1 LNILKVLITGD
12 TGFIGSNLKKRLSRE
27 SLEIIGFSRRREL
40 DVLNYEQVTSWTE
53 GVDLV
58 YHLAAYARPAESVVN
73 PIEAIETNIKGTVN
87 VLEACRKNNF
97 TLIYPSTCEIYG
109 DSKVPISEDHPI
121 YPPNPYAS
129 SKAACD
135 RLCYSY
141 ARAYKLDIKMVRLFN
156 PYGPHQQLNKI
167 IPTFYLQAKTN
178 SPITV
183 YGDGTDTR
191 DYVFID
197 DVVEGLWLA
206 RLLPSGEAVNLATG
220 KATSNLE
227 MALLI
232 KELLNSQSQIT
243 FTEYPKA
250 FGGIKYQV
258 GSYKKAKE
266 LLGWE
271 PRFSLKEGL
280 KRTFLWLDEVYSD
293 AKL

>member
-1 LNILKVLITGD
+1 MKVLVTGD

-27 SLEIIGFSRRREL
+27 SVELIGFSRRCGF
-40 DVLNYEQVTSWTE
+40 DVLSFEQVVSWTR

-73 PIEAIETNIKGTVN
+73 PVEAIETNIRGTVN

-109 DSKVPISEDHPI
+109 DSRVPICEDHPI
-121 YPPNPYAS
+121 NPPNPYAS

-141 ARAYKLDIKMVRLFN
+141 ARTYKLDIKIVRLFN
-156 PYGPHQQLNKI
+156 PYGPYQQLNKI
-167 IPTFYLQAKTN
+167 IPTFYFQAKAN

-183 YGDGTDTR
+183 YGDGTDAR

-197 DVVEGLWLA
+197 DIVEGLWLA

-220 KATSNLE
+220 EATTNLE
-227 MALLI
+227 MALLV
-232 KELLNSQSQIT
+232 KELLNSQSQII

-258 GSYKKAKE
+258 GSYRKAKE

-271 PRFSLKEGL
+271 PKFSLKEGL
-280 KRTFLWLDEVYSD
+280 KRTLSWLDEVYSGGRI
-293 AKL
+293 